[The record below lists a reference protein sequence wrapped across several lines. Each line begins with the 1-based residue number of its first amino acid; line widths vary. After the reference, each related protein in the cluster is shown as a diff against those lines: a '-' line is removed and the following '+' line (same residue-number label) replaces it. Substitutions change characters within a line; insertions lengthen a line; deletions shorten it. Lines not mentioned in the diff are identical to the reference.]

1 MVSGLKGKGV
11 KDLVQYLMEQVFSP
25 EHYLV
30 QYLMEQVSSVFH
42 LSILFVCL
50 AFLNPEDRELH

>member
-25 EHYLV
+25 IHTLR
-30 QYLMEQVSSVFH
+30 LPCISKS
-42 LSILFVCL
+42 
-50 AFLNPEDRELH
+50 